1 VLGVYVRERGILTLQ
16 EAVRRITLL
25 PAQRLGLTDRG
36 RIAEGMRADLVVF
49 DPATVRD
56 RATFTEPHQYPEGIL
71 YVIVNG
77 TLTVDDGTFID
88 ARPGMV
94 LRRR

>member
-1 VLGVYVRERGILTLQ
+1 
-16 EAVRRITLL
+16 
-25 PAQRLGLTDRG
+25 
-36 RIAEGMRADLVVF
+36 MRADLVVF

-56 RATFTEPHQYPEGIL
+56 RATFTEPHQYPEGIP

-77 TLTVDDGTFID
+77 TVTVDDGAFID